1 MPLNLDAP
9 TPEKMEEVKFIIIT
23 EENYEKVFEE
33 LRKNNTDPVLF
44 GLTDDGYET
53 LALNFAK
60 TRKYIILNK
69 NVLEKYKE
77 YYRGS
82 LKMST
87 ENDLINNLAARFDT
101 AIAKLSEVS
110 ISMDKMLAVHETRL
124 EQQERQTEI
133 IHDRIGDFKKE
144 MMDELKELRNENKMA
159 HQEVGERLSRLEK
172 WRWMVVGA
180 SVVFGFLVAQMQVF
194 SKIFS

>member
-1 MPLNLDAP
+1 
-9 TPEKMEEVKFIIIT
+9 
-23 EENYEKVFEE
+23 
-33 LRKNNTDPVLF
+33 
-44 GLTDDGYET
+44 
-53 LALNFAK
+53 
-60 TRKYIILNK
+60 
-69 NVLEKYKE
+69 
-77 YYRGS
+77 
-82 LKMST
+82 MST
-87 ENDLINNLAARFDT
+87 ENDLINNLAARFDS

-133 IHDRIGDFKKE
+133 LQDRIGDFKKE
-144 MMDELKELRNENKMA
+144 MMDELKDLRNENKMA

-180 SVVFGFLVAQMQVF
+180 SVVFGFVVAQMQVF

>member
-1 MPLNLDAP
+1 
-9 TPEKMEEVKFIIIT
+9 
-23 EENYEKVFEE
+23 
-33 LRKNNTDPVLF
+33 
-44 GLTDDGYET
+44 
-53 LALNFAK
+53 
-60 TRKYIILNK
+60 
-69 NVLEKYKE
+69 
-77 YYRGS
+77 
-82 LKMST
+82 MST

>member
-1 MPLNLDAP
+1 
-9 TPEKMEEVKFIIIT
+9 
-23 EENYEKVFEE
+23 
-33 LRKNNTDPVLF
+33 
-44 GLTDDGYET
+44 
-53 LALNFAK
+53 
-60 TRKYIILNK
+60 
-69 NVLEKYKE
+69 
-77 YYRGS
+77 
-82 LKMST
+82 MST
-87 ENDLINNLAARFDT
+87 ENDLINNLAARFDS

-133 IHDRIGDFKKE
+133 LQDRIGDFKKE

-180 SVVFGFLVAQMQVF
+180 SVVFGFVVAQMQVF

>member
-144 MMDELKELRNENKMA
+144 MMDELKDLRNENKMA